1 MRDILEVLRYF
12 YKMALFSIADN
23 LQYPN
28 PPPMLYFKP
37 SNLSPTLDNSTYTH
51 TFIHDTSHL
60 GLFSDQI
67 GLQTYKFTGLL
78 INRATIYIYKMN
90 E

>member
-1 MRDILEVLRYF
+1 MRDIIGVLRYF
-12 YKMALFSIADN
+12 YKMALFSIADS

-28 PPPMLYFKP
+28 PPSMLYFKP
-37 SNLSPTLDNSTYTH
+37 SNLSSTLDNSTYTH
-51 TFIHDTSHL
+51 TFIEHIPIWGS
-60 GLFSDQI
+60 SDQI

-78 INRATIYIYKMN
+78 INRATIYIYVMN